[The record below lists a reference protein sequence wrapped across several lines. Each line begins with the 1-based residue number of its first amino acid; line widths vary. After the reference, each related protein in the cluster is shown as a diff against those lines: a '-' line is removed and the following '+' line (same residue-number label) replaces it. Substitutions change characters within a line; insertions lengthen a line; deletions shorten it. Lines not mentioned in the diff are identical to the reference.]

1 MSKKK
6 QGKSQGHKQGHQ
18 KQHGKSHSSK
28 KKKGV
33 HQDWRTW
40 VVVLML
46 VGMVIYVLSDDESI
60 TPEGEGQGMPA
71 AEAPAE

>member
-18 KQHGKSHSSK
+18 KQHGKSQSSK
-28 KKKGV
+28 KKKGL

-46 VGMVIYVLSDDESI
+46 VGMVIYVFSDDERI
-60 TPEGEGQGMPA
+60 TPEGEQQGMPA